1 MRGGATFSADRR
13 YRYRLWREWD
23 RSRAVVAFVMLNPS
37 TADASRDD
45 PTIRRCIGFARAWGF
60 GGVEV
65 ANLFALRATDPRDL
79 RGVPDPVGPRNARS
93 LKAALAHA
101 SLVVV
106 AWGADPFARHVRLP
120 RALSSHRRLRC
131 LGRTGAGAPRH
142 PLYLRAGARLV
153 PFRSSRRSAA

>member
-65 ANLFALRATDPRDL
+65 ANLFALRATDPRHL

-93 LKAALAHA
+93 LKLALAHA

-106 AWGADPFARHVRLP
+106 AWGADPFARPVRLGV
-120 RALSSHRRLRC
+120 HRGQGGLRQ
-131 LGRTGAGAPRH
+131 GPERVHRGIAGAD
-142 PLYLRAGARLV
+142 AR
-153 PFRSSRRSAA
+153 RRIACRKHQRREDG